1 MFPYR
6 ISFKHLSL
14 LSQVAFPE
22 RVSLFQT
29 ANKTDKV
36 SDRIIDQIRNVI
48 LSGQMKPGDK
58 LASERELLAQFGVSK
73 ATLREALRVLEV
85 MGLIEMRKGTSG
97 GAFVAEVDM
106 RAAIHNLITFLH
118 LQKVSVKEITMLRY
132 LIEPTVAQIAATK
145 ITEKDVSKLKK
156 IMGRAITSGAQEVT
170 KEIGFHRYLARMAGN
185 TLLTVM
191 VDFVD
196 DILLGLKA
204 ELNLGQ
210 DFYREVRKSHRLIL
224 ECLIQND
231 PVASRVAMAN
241 DLVAVGRYM
250 ALAGKTEPFDPLE
263 FPRVRGSNNW
273 QVLLNPRAQ
282 VVSEGDPLTKH
293 QGAFVKRVGASPL
306 FLVSGPD
313 MKDAGLR

>member
-1 MFPYR
+1 MSRYT
-6 ISFKHLSL
+6 INSKTYLTS
-14 LSQVAFPE
+14 PE

-36 SDRIIDQIRNVI
+36 SDKIIDQIRYVI
-48 LSGQMKPGDK
+48 ISGQLNPGDK

-106 RAAIHNLITFLH
+106 RTSIHNLITFLH

-145 ITEKDVSKLKK
+145 ITEKDISKLKK
-156 IMGRAITSGAQEVT
+156 IIGRAVTSGAQEVT

-196 DILLGLKA
+196 DVLRGLKSQ
-204 ELNLGQ
+204 LNLGQ
-210 DFYREVRKSHRLIL
+210 DFYREVRKSHRIIL

-241 DLVAVGRYM
+241 DIVAVGKYM
-250 ALAGKTEPFDPLE
+250 ALAGKTESFDPLE
-263 FPRVRGSNNW
+263 FPRVRNSNNW

-293 QGAFVKRVGASPL
+293 KGAFVKRVGASPL

-313 MKDAGLR
+313 MEDAGLR

>member
-1 MFPYR
+1 
-6 ISFKHLSL
+6 
-14 LSQVAFPE
+14 
-22 RVSLFQT
+22 LFQT

-36 SDRIIDQIRNVI
+36 SDKIIDQIRYVI
-48 LSGQMKPGDK
+48 LSGQLNPGDK
-58 LASERELLAQFGVSK
+58 LASERELLTQFGVSK

-106 RAAIHNLITFLH
+106 RASIHNLITFLH

-132 LIEPTVAQIAATK
+132 MIEPTVAQIAATK
-145 ITEKDVSKLKK
+145 ITEKDISKLKK
-156 IMGRAITSGAQEVT
+156 IIGRAVTSGAQEVT

-196 DILLGLKA
+196 DVLGGLKSQ
-204 ELNLGQ
+204 LNLGQ

-224 ECLIQND
+224 ECLIQKD
-231 PVASRVAMAN
+231 PVASRVAMAS
-241 DLVAVGRYM
+241 DIVAVGQYM

-263 FPRVRGSNNW
+263 FPRVRNRNNW

-293 QGAFVKRVGASPL
+293 KGAFVKRVGASPL
-306 FLVSGPD
+306 FLVSGSA
-313 MKDAGLR
+313 KEDAGLR